1 MNNFKSLKL
10 DVTIYLGRRTNKK
23 RGVMCL
29 GIKLTN
35 ANKWLLIIIFTP
47 IVSVSFTSFVFNL
60 GQTAFA
66 QESAAQQGQ
75 ESAAQQ
81 GQESAAGGS
90 PPEELIIRRVEI
102 WGVFYKLM
110 VVAFV
115 VGAVVQWSIIY
126 VCWRFRESNKKN
138 KPREQLGGMHR

>member
-23 RGVMCL
+23 SGVMCL

-66 QESAAQQGQ
+66 QESAEQQGQ
-75 ESAAQQ
+75 EST
-81 GQESAAGGS
+81 GGS

-102 WGVFYKLM
+102 WGVFYRLM

-115 VGAVVQWSIIY
+115 VGAVVQGTIIY

-138 KPREQLGGMHR
+138 MPREQLGGMHR

>member
-66 QESAAQQGQ
+66 QESAEQQGQ
-75 ESAAQQ
+75 EST
-81 GQESAAGGS
+81 GGS

-115 VGAVVQWSIIY
+115 VGAVVQGTIIY

-138 KPREQLGGMHR
+138 MPREQLGGMHR

>member
-66 QESAAQQGQ
+66 QESAEQQGQ
-75 ESAAQQ
+75 EST
-81 GQESAAGGS
+81 GGS

-115 VGAVVQWSIIY
+115 VGAVVQGSIIY

-138 KPREQLGGMHR
+138 KPREHLEGLHR

>member
-66 QESAAQQGQ
+66 QESAEQQGQ
-75 ESAAQQ
+75 EST
-81 GQESAAGGS
+81 GGS

-115 VGAVVQWSIIY
+115 VGAVVQGTIIY

>member
-66 QESAAQQGQ
+66 QESAEQQGQ
-75 ESAAQQ
+75 EST
-81 GQESAAGGS
+81 GGS

-115 VGAVVQWSIIY
+115 VGAVVQGSIIY

-138 KPREQLGGMHR
+138 MPREQLGGMHR

>member
-1 MNNFKSLKL
+1 MSSS
-10 DVTIYLGRRTNKK
+10 
-23 RGVMCL
+23 
-29 GIKLTN
+29 IKLAN

-47 IVSVSFTSFVFNL
+47 IVSVSFTSFVFDL

-66 QESAAQQGQ
+66 QESAQQQGQ
-75 ESAAQQ
+75 GS
-81 GQESAAGGS
+81 AGGS

-102 WGVFYKLM
+102 WGVFYRLM

-115 VGAVVQWSIIY
+115 VGAVVQGSIIY

-138 KPREQLGGMHR
+138 MPREQLGGMPR

>member
-23 RGVMCL
+23 RGVMSSS
-29 GIKLTN
+29 IKLAN

-47 IVSVSFTSFVFNL
+47 IISVSFTSFIFNL
-60 GQTAFA
+60 GQTTAFA
-66 QESAAQQGQ
+66 QESAQQQGQ
-75 ESAAQQ
+75 GST
-81 GQESAAGGS
+81 GGS

-102 WGVFYKLM
+102 WGVFYRLM

-115 VGAVVQWSIIY
+115 VGAVVQGVIIY
-126 VCWRFRESNKKN
+126 VCWRFRESHKKN
-138 KPREQLGGMHR
+138 MPREQLGGMHR

>member
-60 GQTAFA
+60 GQMAFA
-66 QESAAQQGQ
+66 QESAEQQGQ
-75 ESAAQQ
+75 EST
-81 GQESAAGGS
+81 GGS

-115 VGAVVQWSIIY
+115 VGAVVQGTIIY

-138 KPREQLGGMHR
+138 MPREQLGGMHR

>member
-66 QESAAQQGQ
+66 QESAEQQGQ
-75 ESAAQQ
+75 EST
-81 GQESAAGGS
+81 GGS
-90 PPEELIIRRVEI
+90 PPEEPIIRRVEI

-115 VGAVVQWSIIY
+115 VGAVVQGTIIY

-138 KPREQLGGMHR
+138 MPREQLGGMHR

>member
-66 QESAAQQGQ
+66 QESAEQQGQ
-75 ESAAQQ
+75 GST
-81 GQESAAGGS
+81 GGS
-90 PPEELIIRRVEI
+90 PPEELIIRRIEI
-102 WGVFYKLM
+102 WGVFYRLM

-115 VGAVVQWSIIY
+115 VGAVVQGSIIY

-138 KPREQLGGMHR
+138 MPREQLGGMHR

>member
-60 GQTAFA
+60 GQMAFA
-66 QESAAQQGQ
+66 QESAEQQGQ
-75 ESAAQQ
+75 EST
-81 GQESAAGGS
+81 GGS

-115 VGAVVQWSIIY
+115 VGAVVQGSIIY

>member
-60 GQTAFA
+60 GQMAFA
-66 QESAAQQGQ
+66 QESAEQQGQ
-75 ESAAQQ
+75 EST
-81 GQESAAGGS
+81 GGS

-102 WGVFYKLM
+102 WGLFYRLM

-115 VGAVVQWSIIY
+115 VGAVVQGSIVY

-138 KPREQLGGMHR
+138 MPREQLGGMHR

>member
-60 GQTAFA
+60 GQMAFA
-66 QESAAQQGQ
+66 QESAEQQGQ
-75 ESAAQQ
+75 EST
-81 GQESAAGGS
+81 GGS
-90 PPEELIIRRVEI
+90 PPEEPIIRRVEI

-115 VGAVVQWSIIY
+115 VGAVVQGTIIY

>member
-1 MNNFKSLKL
+1 
-10 DVTIYLGRRTNKK
+10 
-23 RGVMCL
+23 MCL

-60 GQTAFA
+60 GQMAFA
-66 QESAAQQGQ
+66 QESAEQQGQ
-75 ESAAQQ
+75 EST
-81 GQESAAGGS
+81 GGS

-115 VGAVVQWSIIY
+115 VGAVVQGTIIY

-138 KPREQLGGMHR
+138 MPREQLGGMHR